1 MTLRALRVVVVAMA
15 IAGAIDPSWTTSH
28 PVPVAVAIQSPPT
41 AAGRNAAAAIAQQLS
56 TQLSGRVTFDG
67 AEAAAASVI
76 VGAADVAVSG
86 NVPASVVLRGAAA
99 AANVRL
105 VGAQSPPP
113 VPAGWVATVGATVE
127 AHDMLGEATAIVLER
142 DGLELSR
149 REHTWSRADETATI
163 ALPFT
168 PSEGVSRAIVRVI
181 PSDRESTADDNAAD
195 VTLASSARRLRVLA
209 HEPRPSWAATFVRR
223 ALERDPAF
231 EISTL
236 VRLSKGLAVSAGDPP
251 RVLTLDELM
260 PFDAVVV
267 GAPEEL
273 GQSEIAALETF
284 ARRRGGAVVLLPDRR
299 PSGRYL
305 GLLPG
310 WRFDEVLVERPLD
323 VVSDGAGAAGPAAPA
338 LSAAEIAAPAGNVP
352 SHEVIAVARV
362 DKSARPVV
370 LSRRAGEGRIIFS
383 GALDA
388 WRYRAAHEDAFDRF
402 WLSTIGAAALAAP
415 PRLSLTAEPAV
426 AAPGQPLVIRARIR
440 ATEFDRSAA
449 VAAVPPIA
457 ARLIAA
463 DGTATPLRLWPAGDA
478 GQFEATLRAPQ
489 AGRYVIES
497 SAGASTA
504 SLPLTIADD
513 ARTPAIGRIDE
524 ETRARL
530 IASAT
535 GGVVASGS
543 DLAPLVEHLRQLA
556 PASRPERVHLARSP
570 LFIASFIVL
579 AAAEWALRRRRG
591 LA

>member
-15 IAGAIDPSWTTSH
+15 IAGAIDPSWTLSR
-28 PVPVAVAIQSPPT
+28 PAPVAVAIQSPPT

-56 TQLSGRVTFDG
+56 TELSGRVTFDG
-67 AEAAAASVI
+67 TETAAASVI
-76 VGAADVAVSG
+76 VGAADVAVSE
-86 NVPASVVLRGAAA
+86 NVPTSVVLRGDAA
-99 AANVRL
+99 AANVRV
-105 VGAQSPPP
+105 VGVQSPPP

-127 AHDMLGEATAIVLER
+127 AHDMQGETTAIALER

-168 PSEGVSRAIVRVI
+168 PSEGVSRATVRVI

-223 ALERDPAF
+223 VLERDPAF

-236 VRLSKGLAVSAGDPP
+236 VRLSKGLAVSAGEPP
-251 RVLTLDELM
+251 RVLTLDALM

-273 GQSEIAALETF
+273 GQSEIAALEMF

-305 GLLPG
+305 ELLPG

-323 VVSDGAGAAGPAAPA
+323 VVSDSAGAVGPAAPS
-338 LSAAEIAAPAGNVP
+338 LSAAEIAAPAGDVA
-352 SHEVIAVARV
+352 SHEVLAVARV
-362 DKSARPVV
+362 DKAARPVV

-388 WRYRAAHEDAFDRF
+388 WRYRAVHADAFDRF

-426 AAPGQPLVIRARIR
+426 AAPGQPMVIRARVR

-449 VAAVPPIA
+449 VVAVPPIA

-463 DGTATPLRLWPAGDA
+463 DGTATPVRLWPAADA
-478 GQFEATLRAPQ
+478 GQFEATLQAPQ
-489 AGRYVIES
+489 AGRYVIEAS
-497 SAGASTA
+497 VGASTA
-504 SLPLTIADD
+504 SLPVTVADD
-513 ARTPAIGRIDE
+513 ARRPAIGRIDE
-524 ETRARL
+524 EVRARL
-530 IASAT
+530 VAFAT
-535 GGVVASGS
+535 GGVVASGH
-543 DLAPLVEHLRQLA
+543 DLAPLVEHLRQLT
-556 PASRPERVHLARSP
+556 PASRPEPVHPARSP